1 MADSNAPL
9 ILIDGSSW
17 LFRAF
22 HVLPP
27 LTNGAGEPT
36 GAIYG
41 MTNMLRKFL
50 REYDSRYL
58 VVVFDAPGK
67 TFRNELFADYKAHR
81 PPVPEDLV
89 SQFPGI
95 KAVIQALGLPLL
107 QVDGVEADDV
117 IGTLASRA
125 EGEVLIVTSD
135 KDMAQLVNARVQLLD
150 TMRNRR
156 TDVAAVED

>member
-1 MADSNAPL
+1 MPDNNAPL

-27 LTNGAGEPT
+27 LTNNAGEPT

-50 REYDSRYL
+50 REYDSERI

-67 TFRNELFADYKAHR
+67 TFRNDLFADYKANR
-81 PPVPEDLV
+81 PPVPEELK
-89 SQFPGI
+89 SQFDGLL
-95 KAVIQALGLPLL
+95 AVVLALGLPIL
-107 QVDGVEADDV
+107 QISGGEADDV
-117 IGTLASRA
+117 IGTRA
-125 EGEVLIVTSD
+125 TREPGDVLVVTSD
-135 KDMAQLVNARVQLLD
+135 KDMAQLVNDRVMLLD
-150 TMRNRR
+150 T
-156 TDVAAVED
+156 